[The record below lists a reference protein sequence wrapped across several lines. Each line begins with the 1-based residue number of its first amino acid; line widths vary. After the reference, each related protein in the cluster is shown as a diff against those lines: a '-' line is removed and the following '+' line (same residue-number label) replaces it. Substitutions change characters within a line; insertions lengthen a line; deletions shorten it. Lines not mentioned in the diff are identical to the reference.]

1 MSSNSRCLTP
11 PHSPGSDLIT
21 LWVGGPTAP
30 ATGLLGNR
38 SFGPFSECPFPITLG
53 DSIRDSREP
62 AVCVRPSDVGRGEGG
77 GVTYVAGLSVD
88 TLLSLS
94 GVVYVL
100 LLLCLLLL
108 CCRVSVYCLTC
119 VDSNLS
125 PLYCLLFDCLTLS
138 GGLA

>member
-62 AVCVRPSDVGRGEGG
+62 AVCVRPSDVGRGEGRGLGG

-108 CCRVSVYCLTC
+108 CCRVWGYCLICVSTLTC
-119 VDSNLS
+119 VDSTA
-125 PLYCLLFDCLTLS
+125 YCLIVV
-138 GGLA
+138 